1 MESIDPHNFEW
12 NDIYT
17 GQASDL
23 LEPDAEILAIVD
35 SLRPGRALDVGCGA
49 GGLVLALLER
59 GWEVTGVDIAEN
71 AIAAA
76 RNVLAARDRKADL
89 HVADASSFRP
99 SGRYDLVTC
108 SFALPDTSAGQ
119 AKVFSMIRDVLVPGG
134 AVVIKDFDAAM
145 REHAEFSRFDCP
157 SIGELQEAFE
167 GFAVVRAEVVE
178 TPAHGH
184 GGEEPALAGAWTAAL
199 LHASKPS

>member
-1 MESIDPHNFEW
+1 MESIDPNNFEW

-23 LEPDAEILAIVD
+23 QEPDAEILTIVE
-35 SLRPGRALDVGCGA
+35 SLSPGRALDVGCGA

-76 RNVLAARDRKADL
+76 RNVLAERDRKADL
-89 HVADASSFRP
+89 HVAVASSFRP

-119 AKVFSMIRDVLVPGG
+119 AKVFSMIRSVLEPGG
-134 AVVIKDFDAAM
+134 TVVIKDFDSAM
-145 REHAEFSRFDCP
+145 RQHAEFARFDCP
-157 SIGELQEAFE
+157 SIAELLHAFE
-167 GFAVVRAEVVE
+167 GFKVIRAEVVE
-178 TPAHGH
+178 TPAHGQISD
-184 GGEEPALAGAWTAAL
+184 AAGVWTASL